1 MQAGSFSSG
10 DLLSSCSPKPPSLL
24 CADERREIFI
34 TTKVPG
40 GGAGVDNY
48 KSTLFDAKVNLQLL
62 KVDYVD
68 RAHEHQSRSASL
80 FCAPLIVAVV
90 RSTAGALVAAG
101 RLRVRDDPRA
111 VARDG
116 GYLRHEAG
124 PRHRRIQLLP

>member
-10 DLLSSCSPKPPSLL
+10 ACFRAKQKPLSLL

-68 RAHEHQSRSASL
+68 RARSISL
-80 FCAPLIVAVV
+80 ARPVPL
-90 RSTAGALVAAG
+90 
-101 RLRVRDDPRA
+101 
-111 VARDG
+111 
-116 GYLRHEAG
+116 
-124 PRHRRIQLLP
+124 

>member
-10 DLLSSCSPKPPSLL
+10 DLLSSCSPEPLSLL

-68 RAHEHQSRSASL
+68 RAHEHQPRSPPR
-80 FCAPLIVAVV
+80 APLTLLPS
-90 RSTAGALVAAG
+90 STAGALVAAG

>member
-10 DLLSSCSPKPPSLL
+10 DLLSSCSPEPLSLL

-68 RAHEHQSRSASL
+68 RAHDQPRSPPPCSSDVAAVQYCWCTGRRWSAASARRSASSGARWRT
-80 FCAPLIVAVV
+80 FTPRSRPAP
-90 RSTAGALVAAG
+90 
-101 RLRVRDDPRA
+101 
-111 VARDG
+111 
-116 GYLRHEAG
+116 
-124 PRHRRIQLLP
+124 

>member
-10 DLLSSCSPKPPSLL
+10 AFAFELNRSRCRC

-68 RAHEHQSRSASL
+68 RARSISL
-80 FCAPLIVAVV
+80 GLALLCPSDRCRR
-90 RSTAGALVAAG
+90 RSTTGALVAAG

-116 GYLRHEAG
+116 GHLRHEAG

>member
-1 MQAGSFSSG
+1 MSASG
-10 DLLSSCSPKPPSLL
+10 LFFLRGLLSSYSPKPLSLL

-68 RAHEHQSRSASL
+68 RARSISL
-80 FCAPLIVAVV
+80 
-90 RSTAGALVAAG
+90 
-101 RLRVRDDPRA
+101 
-111 VARDG
+111 AR
-116 GYLRHEAG
+116 
-124 PRHRRIQLLP
+124 PVLL